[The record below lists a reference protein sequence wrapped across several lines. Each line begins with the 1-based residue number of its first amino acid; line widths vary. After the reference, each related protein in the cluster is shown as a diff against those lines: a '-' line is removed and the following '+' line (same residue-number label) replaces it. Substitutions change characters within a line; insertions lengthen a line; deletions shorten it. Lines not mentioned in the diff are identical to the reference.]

1 MECFYRG
8 KPFHENGKP
17 IRGYRKRM
25 FREWRNRGMF
35 ESTEQRICDQAR
47 AIRKNGLLSD
57 LELEMIKR
65 SIKEEEERG
74 VENTLEGNSEGE
86 NEDNQ
91 MNDDVEE
98 NVVNNVNDREIDD
111 QNLGNFVVEDGV
123 LENVLT

>member
-1 MECFYRG
+1 
-8 KPFHENGKP
+8 
-17 IRGYRKRM
+17 
-25 FREWRNRGMF
+25 
-35 ESTEQRICDQAR
+35 
-47 AIRKNGLLSD
+47 
-57 LELEMIKR
+57 MIKR

-86 NEDNQ
+86 NEENQ